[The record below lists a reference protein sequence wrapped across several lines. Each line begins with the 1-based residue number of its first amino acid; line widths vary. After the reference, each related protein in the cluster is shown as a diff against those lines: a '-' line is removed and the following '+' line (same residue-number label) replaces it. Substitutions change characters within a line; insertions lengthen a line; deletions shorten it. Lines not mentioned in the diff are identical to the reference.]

1 MIGQK
6 SHNYSCNIIYKNTFM
21 LQENAKHNDLGVKKE
36 PTRQDKSANGR
47 VRVGLGSITM
57 LL

>member
-1 MIGQK
+1 
-6 SHNYSCNIIYKNTFM
+6 M

-57 LL
+57 L